1 MAGDAVNH
9 NDERERR
16 MDWIEANGI
25 GLRYA
30 LSGEGSETL
39 VLVHEMGGTLD
50 SWDMLV
56 PQLDPRFRVLRYDT
70 RGAGISTKARSPLDI
85 DTMAQDLESLLDAL
99 EIRGPIVLAGCA
111 VGGAIALHFAAT
123 RPQRLRGLIAM
134 GPATGIPAERRQAI
148 LDYADMVQRNGMVAV
163 AETELAR
170 TYPEILR
177 GDLARF
183 RKFRARWL
191 ANDPDSYAAIYR
203 MLAGL
208 EMQAGIA
215 SIRCPT
221 LFLAGEHDPLRP
233 PAMIE
238 PLSRL
243 VPGASFQAVPSGHF
257 MAVQT
262 PEIVAE
268 AFNGFLAQV

>member
-1 MAGDAVNH
+1 
-9 NDERERR
+9 
-16 MDWIEANGI
+16 MDWIEANGA

-30 LSGEGSETL
+30 LSGKGRQTL
-39 VLVHEMGGTLD
+39 VLVHEMGGTLE

-70 RGAGISTKARSPLDI
+70 RGAGISTKARSPLSI

-99 EIRGPIVLAGCA
+99 GVDGPVLLAGCA

-123 RPQRLRGLIAM
+123 RPSRVLGLIAM
-134 GPATGIPAERRQAI
+134 GPATGIPEERRQAI
-148 LDYADMVQRNGMVAV
+148 LDYADTVQRDGMAAV

-170 TYPEILR
+170 SYPEILR
-177 GDLARF
+177 SDAARF
-183 RKFRARWL
+183 RSFRARWL

-215 SIRCPT
+215 SIRCPA
-221 LFLAGEHDPLRP
+221 LFMAGQHDPLRP

-243 VPGASFQAVPSGHF
+243 VPGASFQAVESGHF

-268 AFNGFLAQV
+268 AFNLFLARF

>member
-1 MAGDAVNH
+1 M
-9 NDERERR
+9 R
-16 MDWIEANGI
+16 MDWIEVNGI

-30 LSGEGSETL
+30 LSGEGHETL
-39 VLVHEMGGTLD
+39 VLVHEMGGTMD

-70 RGAGISTKARSPLDI
+70 RGAGLSTKARSPLGI
-85 DTMAQDLESLLDAL
+85 DTMAQDLEALLDAL
-99 EIRGPIVLAGCA
+99 GIGPVLLAGCA

-123 RPQRLRGLIAM
+123 RPQRVRGLIAM
-134 GPATGIPAERRQAI
+134 GPATGIPAERRQAV
-148 LDYADMVQRNGMVAV
+148 LDHADTVQRNGMAAV
-163 AETELAR
+163 AEVELGR
-170 TYPEILR
+170 SYPEILR
-177 GDLARF
+177 GDAARF
-183 RKFRARWL
+183 RRFRARWL

-243 VPGASFQAVPSGHF
+243 VPGASFQPVESGHF

-262 PEIVAE
+262 PELVAG
-268 AFNGFLAQV
+268 AFNAFLARF

>member
-1 MAGDAVNH
+1 MAGDASHH
-9 NDERERR
+9 NNEGEIR
-16 MDWIEANGI
+16 MNWIEANGV
-25 GLRYA
+25 GLRYT

-50 SWDMLV
+50 SWDMLI

-70 RGAGISTKARSPLDI
+70 RGAGISTKARSPLSI

-99 EIRGPIVLAGCA
+99 EIRGPVVLAGCA

-134 GPATGIPAERRQAI
+134 GPATGIAEERRQAI
-148 LDYADMVQRNGMVAV
+148 LDYADTVQSNGMVAV
-163 AETELAR
+163 ADTELAR
-170 TYPEILR
+170 SYPEILR
-177 GDLARF
+177 ADVARF
-183 RKFRARWL
+183 QEFRARWL

-208 EMQAGIA
+208 EMQDGIA

-243 VPGASFQAVPSGHF
+243 VPGASFMAVQSGHF

-268 AFNGFLAQV
+268 AFNGFLANF

>member
-1 MAGDAVNH
+1 
-9 NDERERR
+9 
-16 MDWIEANGI
+16 MDWIEANGA

-30 LSGEGSETL
+30 LSGEGHQTL
-39 VLVHEMGGTLD
+39 VLVHEMGGTLE

-70 RGAGISTKARSPLDI
+70 RGAGISTKARSPLSI
-85 DTMAQDLESLLDAL
+85 DTMAQDLEALLDAL
-99 EIRGPIVLAGCA
+99 GVDGPVLLAGCA
-111 VGGAIALHFAAT
+111 VGGAIALHVAAT
-123 RPQRLRGLIAM
+123 RPWRVRGLIAM
-134 GPATGIPAERRQAI
+134 GPATGIPEERRQAI
-148 LDYADMVQRNGMVAV
+148 LDYADTVQRDGMAAV

-170 TYPEILR
+170 SYPEILR
-177 GDLARF
+177 GDAARF
-183 RKFRARWL
+183 RSFRARWL

-215 SIRCPT
+215 SIRCPA
-221 LFLAGEHDPLRP
+221 LFMAGQHDPLRP

-243 VPGASFQAVPSGHF
+243 VSGASFQAVESGHF

-268 AFNGFLAQV
+268 AFNLFLARF

>member
-1 MAGDAVNH
+1 
-9 NDERERR
+9 
-16 MDWIEANGI
+16 MDWIEANGA

-56 PQLDPRFRVLRYDT
+56 PRLDQRFQVLRYDT
-70 RGAGISTKARSPLDI
+70 RGAGISTKARLPLSI

-99 EIRGPIVLAGCA
+99 EIPGPIVLAGCA

-123 RPQRLRGLIAM
+123 RPQRMRGLIAM
-134 GPATGIPAERRQAI
+134 GPATGIPEERRQAV
-148 LDYADMVQRNGMVAV
+148 LDYADTVQRSGMAAV
-163 AETELAR
+163 AEAELAR
-170 TYPEILR
+170 SYPEILR
-177 GDLARF
+177 SDAARF
-183 RKFRARWL
+183 QRFRARWL

-233 PAMIE
+233 PSMIE

-243 VPGASFQAVPSGHF
+243 VPAASFRSVESGHF

-268 AFNGFLAQV
+268 AFNHFLAAF